1 MSPYIYVDE
10 SSDVPF
16 GKYIKRYH
24 EHDANQDI
32 SLSYL
37 NLSPS
42 ISICSRL
49 NNCGCRKIHKLAIFQ
64 LDHSTWVGRP
74 LIKKTTSKISNVFS
88 GGDISTH

>member
-42 ISICSRL
+42 IAI
-49 NNCGCRKIHKLAIFQ
+49 LAVWITVVAAK
-64 LDHSTWVGRP
+64 ST
-74 LIKKTTSKISNVFS
+74 N
-88 GGDISTH
+88 